1 MKSLKTVVSDFDLCD
16 AVEEELS
23 WDPRVD
29 VSRIRVAAT
38 DGAIA
43 LSGSV
48 ESYRQKAAAV
58 RAAER
63 IHGVKAV
70 ADDIQVVL
78 PDAVKRHDAAI
89 AAEIARQREWNTAFP
104 DSVVVE
110 VSKGTVTLRGDVPW
124 SYQRSEAARAM
135 RHLQGVR
142 NVSNEI
148 QVRPGADLSGGDV
161 EHRIAQALERQADV
175 DASSI
180 GVTASDGG
188 VVRLHGTVASVAERR
203 LAELAAESAPG
214 VVKVVNDIDVSL

>member
-70 ADDIQVVL
+70 ADDIQ
-78 PDAVKRHDAAI
+78 
-89 AAEIARQREWNTAFP
+89 
-104 DSVVVE
+104 
-110 VSKGTVTLRGDVPW
+110 
-124 SYQRSEAARAM
+124 
-135 RHLQGVR
+135 
-142 NVSNEI
+142 
-148 QVRPGADLSGGDV
+148 
-161 EHRIAQALERQADV
+161 DV

-180 GVTASDGG
+180 GVTASDDG

>member
-1 MKSLKTVVSDFDLCD
+1 MKSLKTVVSDLDLCD
-16 AVEEELS
+16 AVEAELG
-23 WDPRVD
+23 WDPMVD
-29 VSRIRVAAT
+29 ASRIRVAAT
-38 DGAIA
+38 DGSIA

-78 PDAVKRHDAAI
+78 PDAVKRHDAEI

-110 VSKGTVTLRGDVPW
+110 VSRGTVTLRGDVPL
-124 SYQRSEAARAM
+124 SYQRSEAARVV

-142 NVSNEI
+142 DVSNEI
-148 QVRPGADLSGGDV
+148 QVSPGEELSGGDV
-161 EHRIAQALERQADV
+161 EHRIAQALDRQADV

-180 GVTASDGG
+180 GVTASDDG
-188 VVRLHGTVASVAERR
+188 VVRLHGTVTSVAERR